1 MPQYELCYLLAAQVS
16 DDLVPSAAD
25 EIKGYLEQFGAS
37 NIIENHLGKKKLAYT
52 IKKTKNGY
60 YVVVRFSMPASA
72 VKTLDAKIRT
82 NNNIIRHL
90 LLNIDEHLART
101 EKDQIQQAKLSQK
114 RTGPKAEAEMANN
127 PVQEPSKLK
136 PEVQP
141 KPEQVISDD
150 SLDEKIEAA
159 LSDDVLS

>member
-1 MPQYELCYLLAAQVS
+1 VPYEIILVS
-16 DDLVPSAAD
+16 DVSGVPDL
-25 EIKGYLEQFGAS
+25 EF
-37 NIIENHLGKKKLAYT
+37 T
-52 IKKTKNGY
+52 
-60 YVVVRFSMPASA
+60 
-72 VKTLDAKIRT
+72 
-82 NNNIIRHL
+82 
-90 LLNIDEHLART
+90 LNIDEHLART